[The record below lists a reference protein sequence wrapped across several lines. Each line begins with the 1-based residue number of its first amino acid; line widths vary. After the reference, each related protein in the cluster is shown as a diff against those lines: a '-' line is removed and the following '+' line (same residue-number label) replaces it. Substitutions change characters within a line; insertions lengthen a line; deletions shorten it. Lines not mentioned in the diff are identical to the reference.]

1 VKPAV
6 GKLYLR
12 IIDMLQLNTF
22 LLPTITKKRERER
35 ERERLNIKEC
45 YFNSSKWSYTIK
57 IGSQGINLPNKEK
70 GRKKKMEKSVKKLS

>member
-35 ERERLNIKEC
+35 LNIEER
-45 YFNSSKWSYTIK
+45 YFNSSKWSYTSK
-57 IGSQGINLPNKEK
+57 IGSQEINLPNKE
-70 GRKKKMEKSVKKLS
+70 GRKKKIK